1 MPKLINLD
9 LDKIK
14 ELWET
19 TSMSK
24 GDIAKELNISIDT
37 VRRRIQSNGW
47 VRPDYLIE
55 EEKRNRANKINNTKV
70 NRGLSDRHE
79 PDELDKVKDLYYN
92 TNLSKNDIAKELG
105 IKFSRVKHIVEGLDI
120 KRTDEHIKKVK
131 QESNRK
137 YYKETGYNF

>member
-1 MPKLINLD
+1 MR
-9 LDKIK
+9 
-14 ELWET
+14 T
-19 TSMSK
+19 
-24 GDIAKELNISIDT
+24 
-37 VRRRIQSNGW
+37 
-47 VRPDYLIE
+47 DYLIE
-55 EEKRNRANKINNTKV
+55 EEKEIGVNKINNTKV
-70 NRGLSDRHE
+70 DRGLSDRHE

-137 YYKETGYNF
+137 YYKETGYNFERKEIQDKIKQTKKNTYGNVNPFVTDLFKTQSMNTKMSKIW